1 MASLSENLVRE
12 FFELR
17 GFLVRQPRKHTPRSA
32 KEPEEADLLVL
43 NPQPTK
49 VTGEL
54 SFLLEAGDVNRL
66 GRALVAVK
74 GWHTEVFS
82 PTRLEQ
88 MPEIFRFTAES
99 VVRQAEAELG
109 AGGGLKKVLVVPALP
124 VSRDAREQSLE
135 VMRAHGVDAAL
146 TFHTVL
152 TDLLQR
158 VEVNRDYFKSETLQ
172 LLRILKNY
180 NLLRDPQLEL
190 FKPRR
195 KAHRAVASRGGAM
208 QG

>member
-1 MASLSENLVRE
+1 MSSLSENLVRE

-32 KEPEEADLLVL
+32 REPEEADFLVL
-43 NPQPTK
+43 NPQPLK
-49 VTGEL
+49 GAGDL
-54 SFLLEAGDVNRL
+54 PFLLEAEDVNRL

-88 MPEIFRFTAES
+88 MPEIFRFAAES
-99 VVRQAEAELG
+99 VVRQAQEELG
-109 AGGGLKKVLVVPALP
+109 VGGGVKKVLVVPALP
-124 VSRDAREQSLE
+124 VTRDLREQSLE

-146 TFHTVL
+146 TFHTL
-152 TDLLQR
+152 LADLLQR
-158 VEVNRDYFKSETLQ
+158 VEVNRDYFKSDTLQ

-180 NLLRDPQLEL
+180 NLLREPQLEL

-195 KAHRAVASRGGAM
+195 GGKRQALS
-208 QG
+208 GKG

>member
-43 NPQPTK
+43 NPQPAK
-49 VTGEL
+49 VAGEL
-54 SFLLEAGDVNRL
+54 PFLLEAGDVNRL

-109 AGGGLKKVLVVPALP
+109 LGGGLKKVLVVPALP
-124 VSRDAREQSLE
+124 AARELREQSLE

-146 TFHTVL
+146 TFHTL
-152 TDLLQR
+152 LADLLQR
-158 VEVNRDYFKSETLQ
+158 VEVNRDYFKSDTLQ

-180 NLLRDPQLEL
+180 NLLRDTQLEL

-195 KAHRAVASRGGAM
+195 GGKRGALSGK
-208 QG
+208 G